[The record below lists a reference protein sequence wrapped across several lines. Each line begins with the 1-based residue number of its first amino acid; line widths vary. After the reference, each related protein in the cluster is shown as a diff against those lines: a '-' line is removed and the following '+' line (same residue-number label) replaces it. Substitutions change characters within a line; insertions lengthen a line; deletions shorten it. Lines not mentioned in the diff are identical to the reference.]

1 MAQSYTYSGN
11 VYAAVAGGTTTFPLT
26 STAGNPI
33 GYLQRAHI
41 HVYLSGDDGNTWAE
55 QARPSAWDF
64 NAEGTSVVLVSG
76 ITAGQWVRVLRI
88 TPLDNRFVDFANG
101 SLLTADQLDVA
112 EDYSRYCD
120 QELADGVAST
130 SEDVAEAP
138 DDGVLYGRQ
147 SKTWQPVP
155 DPGIEEAP
163 NNGSLYGRQ
172 SETWLVVPDPGIEEA
187 PIDSK
192 EYVRVNQSWK
202 EIPEDQTGVPEA
214 PINTKTFARKDAS
227 WVEISAEGGINYKG
241 TRDLTLAAP
250 VAIAGDFYVNTA
262 TSGTVANSWTGI
274 AGDVLEGAERVVYN
288 GSTWEMLPM
297 PPAPAGVV
305 EEVVAGNDIT
315 VNSGNPARPV
325 VSVKDGVFLKSFEV
339 KAGTNITVV
348 GGDTVSVTN
357 NSFLP
362 YDISTLAALPTP

>member
-1 MAQSYTYSGN
+1 MLQTYAYSGN
-11 VYAAVAGGTTTFPLT
+11 DYSSAAAGTTTFALT
-26 STAGNPI
+26 STSGNAI
-33 GYLQRAHI
+33 TYLQRAHI
-41 HVYLSGDDGNTWAE
+41 HVYLSTDSGDSWTE
-55 QARPSAWDF
+55 QARPADWDF
-64 NAEGTSVVLVSG
+64 NAEGTSVVLGTG
-76 ITAGQWVRVLRI
+76 IQAGEYVRVRRI
-88 TPLDNRFVDFANG
+88 TPILNRFVDFADG
-101 SLLTADQLDVA
+101 SLLTAAQLDQG

-120 QELADGVAST
+120 QELADGLAST
-130 SEDVAEAP
+130 SEAVNEAP

-155 DPGIEEAP
+155 DPG
-163 NNGSLYGRQ
+163 
-172 SETWLVVPDPGIEEA
+172 VEEA
-187 PIDSK
+187 PIDNK

-227 WVEISAEGGINYKG
+227 WVEISSTGGITYKG

-250 VAIAGDFYVNTA
+250 AAVAGDFYVNTA
-262 TSGTVANSWTGI
+262 TAGVVAASWTGI
-274 AGDVLEGAERVVYN
+274 AGDALEGAERVVYN

-315 VNSGNPARPV
+315 VNSGNPAKPV

-339 KAGTNITVV
+339 KAGTDITVV
-348 GGDTVSVTN
+348 NGDTVSVTN

-362 YDISTLAALPTP
+362 YDISTLAPLPTP